1 ENKVKEGM
9 AKCIGQGNYPI
20 GVEKISLSMKLNRL
34 LKRAELNQNVK
45 RNSVHISLNFD
56 PSEKL
61 SDHKMM
67 VIADSYMEQIDFGGQ
82 PYLVYRHLDSGHP
95 HLHIVSVKIRADGSR
110 IDMNNIGR
118 NQSEAARKAIEE
130 TFGLVKAQQ
139 RKQVSYKLKP
149 VNATKVQYGKSATKR
164 AIQNVLEHVLD
175 KYKYNSLP
183 QLNAILNQYNIT
195 ADRGHE
201 NSRVFQNRGL
211 LYKVLDSQGN
221 PIGVPIKSS
230 LFYNKPTLKNLEKR

>member
-1 ENKVKEGM
+1 
-9 AKCIGQGNYPI
+9 
-20 GVEKISLSMKLNRL
+20 
-34 LKRAELNQNVK
+34 
-45 RNSVHISLNFD
+45 
-56 PSEKL
+56 
-61 SDHKMM
+61 
-67 VIADSYMEQIDFGGQ
+67 
-82 PYLVYRHLDSGHP
+82 
-95 HLHIVSVKIRADGSR
+95 
-110 IDMNNIGR
+110 
-118 NQSEAARKAIEE
+118 QSEAARKAIEE

-230 LFYNKPTLKNLEKR
+230 LFYNKPTLKNLEKRFSANKARKSPIDKTRL